1 MSLHLE
7 QEVWANAHE
16 TRDNVSLVSYAGC
29 LALSPCSDFGAVY
42 SWNVVAAGNRE
53 IVTKTP
59 ILGVQGRSRSSM
71 LVAAESSSAVT
82 VMISR
87 ESVSIWNRS
96 HARLV
101 DTSRRANSG
110 KITIWCLRSR
120 GISSPAARSLLT
132 RNKRL
137 CAIIWWKP
145 GVSILPGL
153 GLVPGCDGQT
163 DGQTNRILIASTRLA
178 LRAVV
183 RKKTKSQLLLQYM
196 TIYSEYFELHFAS
209 IRSHNGWSDI
219 LTLWDLVK
227 RPRWLKTRST
237 GAEIHGVQRKIYN

>member
-120 GISSPAARSLLT
+120 GISSPAARSTEFAHKKLEAVCHHMVET
-132 RNKRL
+132 R
-137 CAIIWWKP
+137 CF
-145 GVSILPGL
+145 
-153 GLVPGCDGQT
+153 
-163 DGQTNRILIASTRLA
+163 
-178 LRAVV
+178 
-183 RKKTKSQLLLQYM
+183 
-196 TIYSEYFELHFAS
+196 YFTWAWF
-209 IRSHNGWSDI
+209 
-219 LTLWDLVK
+219 
-227 RPRWLKTRST
+227 ST
-237 GAEIHGVQRKIYN
+237 GLWRTDRRTDKQNSDS